1 MKRVYVVIH
10 CGNGGKGAGEC
21 ERCLTDVPCRWPN
34 SRWLKM
40 PTAGYVVAVVVRSSA
55 ATIVAYGR
63 DTPQRISR
71 GAVFAEA
78 RAM

>member
-1 MKRVYVVIH
+1 
-10 CGNGGKGAGEC
+10 
-21 ERCLTDVPCRWPN
+21 
-34 SRWLKM
+34 LKM